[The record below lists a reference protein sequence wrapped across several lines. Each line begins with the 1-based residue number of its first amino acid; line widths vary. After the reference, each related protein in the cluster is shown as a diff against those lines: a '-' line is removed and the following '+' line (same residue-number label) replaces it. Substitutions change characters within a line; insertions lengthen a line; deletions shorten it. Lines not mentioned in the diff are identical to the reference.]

1 MSPQNSSS
9 ATIMSHSQDRAQ
21 IIDKANNMDNSKE
34 NRPTTT
40 PNNNNNNSNNNNNNN
55 NAVRCCAG
63 CGGKIIDRFLLHAVD
78 RFWHTGCL
86 KCSCCNVQLGDI
98 GHSCFSKAGM
108 ILCKKDYLRLFGTS
122 GACTA
127 CGQQIPASELV
138 MRTQNRVYHLKC
150 FACSSCHIQLVP
162 GDRYTLVNG
171 SIVCENDHG
180 KLFKAAAHHG
190 MAPGHAPGLRP
201 GNRVC

>member
-1 MSPQNSSS
+1 MGS
-9 ATIMSHSQDRAQ
+9 ANFNHWHLCTKRSVPSTVSFEGRTTWFNFLSNVIPFCCFMKQYIHS
-21 IIDKANNMDNSKE
+21 ITYVVHYFISVYTMNFW
-34 NRPTTT
+34 
-40 PNNNNNNSNNNNNNN
+40 
-55 NAVRCCAG
+55 
-63 CGGKIIDRFLLHAVD
+63 FLSG
-78 RFWHTGCL
+78 F
-86 KCSCCNVQLGDI
+86 
-98 GHSCFSKAGM
+98 
-108 ILCKKDYLRLFGTS
+108 RLFGTS

-171 SIVCENDHG
+171 SIVCENDHS
-180 KLFKAAAHHG
+180 KLFKAASHHG

-201 GNRVC
+201 GNRVSTRHIFKLRELTQIWIRWDQSRQFKIVTIYLRNY